1 MLRVEEVHKSFD
13 ALMALNGVNLRV
25 EENSITGLIGPNGS
39 GKTTLFNVLSGFY
52 AMDSGKIFFREER
65 IDALPPHEIAKKG
78 VLRTFQITVVPK
90 RMTVLENMLLA
101 PFGQV
106 GEKAWRVFFSQGAIR
121 RQEEKNIEK
130 ALGILQDLGLVDLKG
145 EYSGNLSG
153 GQQKLLS
160 LGRALMADPEV
171 ILLDEPTAGVNP
183 TLIKK
188 LLGFLRELRERGRTL
203 VIVEH
208 DMNVISDLCDIVYV
222 LNNGEVIAVG
232 SPEEIQRDKMVIEAY
247 LGGRKD
253 AHSGNK

>member
-1 MLRVEEVHKSFD
+1 MLRVEEVYKSFD

-52 AMDSGKIFFREER
+52 AMDSGRIFFKEER

-90 RMTVLENMLLA
+90 RMTALENMLLA

-106 GEKAWRVFFSQGAIR
+106 GEKVWRVFFSPRAIR
-121 RQEEKNIEK
+121 RQEEENIKK

-232 SPEEIQRDKMVIEAY
+232 SPEEIQRDKRVIEAY

-253 AHSGNK
+253 AHSGSK

>member
-1 MLRVEEVHKSFD
+1 MLSVKEVYKSFD
-13 ALMALNGVNLRV
+13 ALMALKAINLRV
-25 EENSITGLIGPNGS
+25 EENSITGLIGPDGS

-52 AMDSGKIFFREER
+52 SKDAGQIFFKEER
-65 IDALPPHEIAKKG
+65 IDGLPPHEIAKKG
-78 VLRTFQITVVPK
+78 ILRTFQITVVPK

-106 GEKAWRVFFSQGAIR
+106 GEKAWRVFLTPGVIR
-121 RQEEKNIEK
+121 RQEEENIKK
-130 ALGILQDLGLVDLKG
+130 ALRILDDLGLENLKD

-183 TLIKK
+183 TLTRK

-208 DMNVISDLCDIVYV
+208 DMNVISSLCDIVYV

-232 SPEEIQRDKMVIEAY
+232 SPEEIQRDKRVIEAY

-253 AHSGNK
+253 AHS